1 MGFSRQEYWSGFP
14 FLPLGDLPP
23 AGIKPMSAASPAGGF
38 FTAEPLEK
46 PPPNKLLKTNSWGL
60 VYSGRW
66 VLLGQSQLLDFDL
79 IHWEALPQEKKLAS
93 YPWRA
98 VWLWFSLSTFTE
110 LPLKTSAVT
119 AAQRINLGNDR
130 CHQESLFTGRD
141 GSCNIC
147 APRYSASSLWGFPTC
162 LSFQSFLLTSFWQ
175 RKSFKRCFPGGKI
188 NLINREN
195 YPLKNSF

>member
-23 AGIKPMSAASPAGGF
+23 AGIKPTSPASPAGGF

-46 PPPNKLLKTNSWGL
+46 PPPNKLLETNSWGL

-119 AAQRINLGNDR
+119 AAQGINLMISAIRNPSL
-130 CHQESLFTGRD
+130 QEEMEVVIFVHPDILHLP
-141 GSCNIC
+141 CE
-147 APRYSASSLWGFPTC
+147 A
-162 LSFQSFLLTSFWQ
+162 FLHV
-175 RKSFKRCFPGGKI
+175 
-188 NLINREN
+188 
-195 YPLKNSF
+195 